1 MTIKPSAEVGEA
13 VRHLLAEK
21 DMTNEQMADD
31 LNISK
36 QLVSHYKNDRRT
48 MQQDIAKQS
57 IRVYEDSPK
66 YIGELLYK
74 FSDGYIPPVLKGP
87 AIERHMLALKAH
99 AEKGLAEA
107 LTEVGALCLAKPPGM
122 ADEEEKESI
131 AQMMDK
137 LLEARMFI
145 DNFMMAIERDYGI
158 PMKKGMKR
166 LVLQWKANR
175 WLA

>member
-36 QLVSHYKNDRRT
+36 QLVR
-48 MQQDIAKQS
+48 
-57 IRVYEDSPK
+57 
-66 YIGELLYK
+66 
-74 FSDGYIPPVLKGP
+74 
-87 AIERHMLALKAH
+87 
-99 AEKGLAEA
+99 
-107 LTEVGALCLAKPPGM
+107 
-122 ADEEEKESI
+122 EEKESI

-158 PMKKGMKR
+158 PMKKRMRR